1 MNYAKLQSD
10 KNILLDEELDF
21 MELEIAYTQSV
32 DKLSPKRTEIYI
44 LSREQSLS
52 NAEIAE
58 KMNISRNGLIFEFL

>member
-1 MNYAKLQSD
+1 
-10 KNILLDEELDF
+10 LLDEELDF